1 MKKYIACLLAAIVC
15 LWATAAWAEAVPAN
29 PNARPGNAV
38 LLTPSPTPEAAPT
51 TMQPTDAPTATL
63 SPTATD
69 APTEPTAEPAP
80 AQQESTDSVDVLDGG
95 DLTDEMI
102 AQLDAQVRELLEHED
117 ELLANQD
124 HLRNILL
131 VGLDARPGESKS
143 RSDTI
148 ILVTLDPRNGQIKLT
163 SIMRDL
169 YVHIPGV
176 GNNRINA
183 AYYQGGAQLLMDT
196 IEENFGLKVEEYV
209 AVDLTMVVEAIDDL
223 GGLTLTVDSKRQL
236 DAINGVIDAYNAQ
249 FKCPNNSD
257 LLTELG
263 EQQMNGKQVQAYGRY
278 RKIDSDFMRTERQ
291 REVLSKLYEKVTQK
305 SLTELSLL
313 ASRYISR
320 VDTNL
325 TLTDMIS
332 LLPTLLSM
340 KEAQIDQLRLPDDG
354 DYQNKTVSGMA
365 VLVPNLQACR
375 DKLSAF
381 IQE

>member
-1 MKKYIACLLAAIVC
+1 MKKLIVCLLAAVWC
-15 LWATAAWAEAVPAN
+15 LCAACAWAEAVPAN
-29 PNARPGNAV
+29 PNAKPGNAV
-38 LLTPSPTPEAAPT
+38 LTTPTAAPEVTNTPEVT
-51 TMQPTDAPTATL
+51 DTPTDAPL
-63 SPTATD
+63 
-69 APTEPTAEPAP
+69 EPTVEPAP
-80 AQQESTDSVDVLDGG
+80 AQEESAETVDVLDGG

-102 AQLDAQVRELLEHED
+102 AQLDEQVRELLEHED
-117 ELLANQD
+117 ELLANQED
-124 HLRNILL
+124 LRNILL
-131 VGLDARPGESKS
+131 IGLDARPGETKS

-148 ILVTLDPRNGQIKLT
+148 ILVTLDPKSGRIKLT

-196 IEENFGLKVEEYV
+196 IEENFGLRVDEYV

-223 GGLTLTVDSKRQL
+223 GGLTLTVDSRQQL
-236 DAINGVIDAYNAQ
+236 NAINGVIDAYNAQ
-249 FKCPNNSD
+249 FGCPTNSD

-291 REVLSKLYEKVTQK
+291 REVLSKLYERVTEK

-313 ASRYISR
+313 ASRYIDR

-340 KEAQIDQLRLPDDG
+340 KDAQIDQLRLPDDG
-354 DYQNKTVSGMA
+354 DYQSKTVSGMA

-381 IQE
+381 IQAQE